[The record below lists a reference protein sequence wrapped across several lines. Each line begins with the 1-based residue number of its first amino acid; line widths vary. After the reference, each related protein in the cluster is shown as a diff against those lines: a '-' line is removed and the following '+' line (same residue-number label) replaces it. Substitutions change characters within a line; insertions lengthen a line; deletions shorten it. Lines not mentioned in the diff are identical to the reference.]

1 MHKISRNLGGCATC
15 AIWAQFG
22 WILARFAQF
31 GWIIAQFAPAGG
43 PARGIGIY
51 YNRCYSGLGAKD
63 HHLLPNLPIIVWR
76 HEAALEVISQQ
87 LVLLLTKHDL

>member
-1 MHKISRNLGGCATC
+1 MAAQPARFGRNLGG
-15 AIWAQFG
+15 FSRKLRNLG
-22 WILARFAQF
+22 GFSRNLRRRS
-31 GWIIAQFAPAGG
+31 G

-63 HHLLPNLPIIVWR
+63 HHLLPNLPIIVWQ